1 MRRFFLTL
9 FLASYSLFSY
19 SQNYQVKGSVLDT
32 AGVPLTGTLIKLKNG
47 KDSIQTSADIDGNF
61 NLPNVKW
68 PDFTLSAAFIGFQT
82 FIKAYTISGNNS
94 LVIPPIKLKT
104 SSNTLDEVV
113 ITAVTAIKI
122 SEDTVTFNASS
133 FPVR

>member
-9 FLASYSLFSY
+9 FLASYSLLSY

-61 NLPNVKW
+61 NL
-68 PDFTLSAAFIGFQT
+68 QM
-82 FIKAYTISGNNS
+82 
-94 LVIPPIKLKT
+94 
-104 SSNTLDEVV
+104 
-113 ITAVTAIKI
+113 
-122 SEDTVTFNASS
+122 
-133 FPVR
+133 